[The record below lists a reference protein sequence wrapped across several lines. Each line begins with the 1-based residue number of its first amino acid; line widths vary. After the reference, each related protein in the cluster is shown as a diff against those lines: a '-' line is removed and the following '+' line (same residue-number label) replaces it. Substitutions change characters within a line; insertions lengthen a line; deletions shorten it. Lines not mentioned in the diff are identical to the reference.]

1 MHCLYCD
8 RPLALLKRLTGDGE
22 FCSKEHRRIYQQEH
36 NQLALARLLESQPK
50 PEAKPRPDR
59 AQKLK
64 PEPSIVELL
73 KPPQPEPELELEAKP
88 QSPQPD
94 LAGFMSETLE
104 VGPAPAATRFSSHP
118 SFKKGSP
125 VWSGI
130 AGASGFRRKPGPR
143 TAGFIADSSRPGFAA
158 GTARLQNK
166 SDFRRPAR
174 KFLLEQK
181 SYSAAAGRRQPSRAG
196 FVFGQPA
203 ARLSAASSRPPGE
216 ARFRPLTPVTASPLS
231 ILRSRQTRLR
241 MAKFLSSSGAAR
253 TAPGR
258 VRVPAVQTRWKPL
271 SPALPAQ
278 TSAKITLVL
287 GSFLQRPVRPASQDF
302 LPETFEIQFQPVSF
316 PQYSPGMECLEER
329 LHRTDRIGFSPP

>member
-50 PEAKPRPDR
+50 TEAKARPDR

-64 PEPSIVELL
+64 PEPKIVEPL
-73 KPPQPEPELELEAKP
+73 KPPEPEPELEAEP

-94 LAGFMSETLE
+94 LAGFVSDTLE
-104 VGPAPAATRFSSHP
+104 AGPVPAATRFTSHP

-130 AGASGFRRKPGPR
+130 AGASGFRGRPGPR
-143 TAGFIADSSRPGFAA
+143 TAGFIADSSRPGYAA
-158 GTARLQNK
+158 GSVRFQNK
-166 SDFRRPAR
+166 SDFKRPSR

-181 SYSAAAGRRQPSRAG
+181 SQSAAAGRRQLSRAG

-203 ARLSAASSRPPGE
+203 ARLSPTSARPPGE
-216 ARFRPLTPVTASPLS
+216 ARFRPLTPLTASPAG
-231 ILRSRQTRLR
+231 ILRSGRHSRLR
-241 MAKFLSSSGAAR
+241 MAKFLANSSVAR
-253 TAPGR
+253 TAQGR
-258 VRVPAVQTRWKPL
+258 VRVPAMQTRWKPL

-287 GSFLQRPVRPASQDF
+287 GSFLQRPVRPASQDL
-302 LPETFEIQFQPVSF
+302 LPETFEIQFHPVSF
-316 PQYSPGMECLEER
+316 PQYSPRMECLEER
-329 LHRTDRIGFSPP
+329 RHRTDRIGFSPP

>member
-50 PEAKPRPDR
+50 AEAKPRPER

-64 PEPSIVELL
+64 PEPKIVEPV
-73 KPPQPEPELELEAKP
+73 KQPEPQPEPE
-88 QSPQPD
+88 SPQPD
-94 LAGFMSETLE
+94 LAGFMSDTLE
-104 VGPAPAATRFSSHP
+104 VGPAPASTRFTSHP

-130 AGASGFRRKPGPR
+130 ASASSFRGRLGPR
-143 TAGFIADSSRPGFAA
+143 PKTAGFIADSSRPGFAA
-158 GTARLQNK
+158 GTLRFQNK
-166 SDFRRPAR
+166 SDFKRPAR
-174 KFLLEQK
+174 KLLLEQ
-181 SYSAAAGRRQPSRAG
+181 SSQSAAAGRRQLSRAG

-203 ARLSAASSRPPGE
+203 ARVAAASARPPGN
-216 ARFRPLTPVTASPLS
+216 ARFRPLTPLTASPAG
-231 ILRSRQTRLR
+231 ILRSGRHSRLL
-241 MAKFLSSSGAAR
+241 MAKFLASSGIAR
-253 TAPGR
+253 TAPGGI
-258 VRVPAVQTRWKPL
+258 RVPAIQTRWKPL

-287 GSFLQRPVRPASQDF
+287 GSFLQRPVRPAGQDL
-302 LPETFEIQFQPVSF
+302 LPETFEIQFHPVSF
-316 PQYSPGMECLEER
+316 PQYSPRMECLEER